1 MPHSPQDPTR
11 ATIALMPSIPTILLI
26 LSLPVGAVAYVTAA
40 RILGELPLPEGLK
53 SFLVLFAPLFV
64 AGLVMIPFLIPFFDR
79 KAKADLAE
87 YRRATGS
94 SADGDG
100 DGAGSGDADG
110 DNGGPKAGPY
120 DGDA

>member
-11 ATIALMPSIPTILLI
+11 ATIGLMPSIPTILLI

-53 SFLVLFAPLFV
+53 GFLVLFAPLFV
-64 AGLVMIPFLIPFFDR
+64 AGLVMMPFLIPFFDR

-87 YRRATGS
+87 YRRD
-94 SADGDG
+94 DGIERRRRRHRRRQRRRRRRQRP
-100 DGAGSGDADG
+100 
-110 DNGGPKAGPY
+110 PKDRPV
-120 DGDA
+120 

>member
-1 MPHSPQDPTR
+1 MPQSPHEPER

-40 RILGELPLPEGLK
+40 RILGDLPLPEGLK
-53 SFLVLFAPLFV
+53 GFLVLFAPLFI
-64 AGLVMIPFLIPFFDR
+64 AGLVMMPFLIPFFDR

-87 YRRATGS
+87 YRRTSGS
-94 SADGDG
+94 SP
-100 DGAGSGDADG
+100 DGAASGDAEG
-110 DNGGPKAGPY
+110 DTGPSKTGPY